1 MYSVMY
7 SSIDDGENG
16 LYLDSTLVASAWVLR
31 KLGHDVYH
39 IANWSQVNL
48 ARIARQAEWWLRS

>member
-7 SSIDDGENG
+7 SSQDDGENG
-16 LYLDSTLVASAWVLR
+16 LYLNNTLVASAWLLR
-31 KLGHDVYH
+31 KLGHDVYR
-39 IANWSQVNL
+39 IANWSQANL